1 MQGPN
6 VEIRAYREPDEAGVI
21 RLWGVVF
28 PDPPPWNDPAT
39 DIRRKRGV
47 QPDLFLVALLQGE
60 VVGTVMAGYDGHRGW
75 IHLLAVTPK
84 LQTGGVGRALMAEAE
99 RRLAAYGCTKVNLQ
113 VRASNPEVVAF
124 YEKLGYGV
132 EDRISLGRRLDRT

>member
-28 PDPPPWNDPAT
+28 PDPPPWNDPAA

-60 VVGTVMAGYDGHRGW
+60 VVGTTMAGYDGHRGW
-75 IHLLAVTPK
+75 IYYVAVSPRQRRQGIGADLMTDVEQRVARLGCPK
-84 LQTGGVGRALMAEAE
+84 L
-99 RRLAAYGCTKVNLQ
+99 NLQ
-113 VRASNPEVVAF
+113 VRASNHEAVSF
-124 YEKLGYGV
+124 YERLGYKV
-132 EDRISLGRRLDRT
+132 EQRVSMGKRL